1 MIYLV
6 TEQQRF
12 FKSDA
17 YQVIDKE
24 QALKLILEHDWIEYD
39 SETEG
44 LDPHT
49 KALLCIQFGLGKD
62 QIVVDTTTVDVE
74 YFRPVFE
81 SDKITL
87 LGWNLSFDLKFLYC
101 HKIVPSH
108 VWDGMIDAKLLLIG

>member
-6 TEQQRF
+6 TKQQRF

-49 KALLCIQFGLGKD
+49 KALLCNKSFVMHSIW
-62 QIVVDTTTVDVE
+62 VRE
-74 YFRPVFE
+74 RPN
-81 SDKITL
+81 SSRYYNS
-87 LGWNLSFDLKFLYC
+87 GC
-101 HKIVPSH
+101 
-108 VWDGMIDAKLLLIG
+108 